1 MRGMIIGIGS
11 RRGVTR
17 EEVSA
22 AIESALRDAGIRIAD
37 VRIFASSRLK
47 ENEAGIS
54 EAVRSLGRKI
64 VFLDD
69 KTINAYES
77 PSPSEANRF
86 GLVGVAEP
94 SALALSERKELVLEK
109 RVYGRVTIAIAR

>member
-22 AIESALRDAGIRIAD
+22 AIESALRDAGIGISD

-47 ENEAGIS
+47 ENEAGIK
-54 EAVRSLGRKI
+54 EAVRSLGREI

-69 KTINAYES
+69 EAINACDP

-94 SALALSERKELVLEK
+94 SALALSDEKELLLVK
-109 RVYGRVTIAIAR
+109 RRYGRVTIAIAW